1 MTTAVKHSGTQRVQ
15 ECDHQNIGKL
25 TQMLVLVYQLAKFIV
40 FFRDILLLFLL
51 ETRDVFR

>member
-40 FFRDILLLFLL
+40 FLRDILLLFLL